1 MMLGSYAPLEL
12 EGPPKSGAARAAI
25 LLLAMGGEGAAR
37 LLKHFSPE
45 EIRTLRKGA
54 SAQHP
59 VTAMELD
66 EIVADFQSA
75 FREGPGLTGLDG
87 ELSKLLRSSLSSEEQ
102 ALVFQG
108 EGADADNG
116 LPVWYELEQ
125 LGAETIGTMLQ
136 SEHPQIVAYA
146 LGRIKAEVAAAV
158 VAVME
163 PARRN
168 DVVRRMLAAK
178 VPDEALARQIEGRF
192 REHFV
197 HAATGDDRRQRHAT
211 LAEIVNRMEKRQTDE
226 LLVAIEAA
234 EPKEAAA
241 LRKLLFAFED
251 VVALPRKSRLILFDA
266 IPTETV
272 TQALFG
278 ASDEIKEAVL
288 SALGARARRM
298 VEAEISRGDPVQ
310 ADLVQAGRRAIAAA
324 ALRLS
329 AEGRV
334 DLTEKE
340 G

>member
-25 LLLAMGGEGAAR
+25 LLLALGGEGAAR
-37 LLKHFSPE
+37 LLKHLSPE
-45 EIRTLRKGA
+45 EIRTLRQGA
-54 SAQHP
+54 AAQQP
-59 VTAMELD
+59 VSAMELD

-75 FREGPGLTGLDG
+75 FREGPGLSGLDG
-87 ELSKLLRSSLSSEEQ
+87 ELSKLLRSTLSTEEQ
-102 ALVFQG
+102 QLVFQG
-108 EGADADNG
+108 EGGGDTG

-125 LGAETIGTMLQ
+125 LGAETIGTLFA
-136 SEHPQIVAYA
+136 SEHPQIAAYA
-146 LGRIKAEVAAAV
+146 LGRIKAEVAAVV
-158 VAVME
+158 VAAME

-168 DVVRRMLAAK
+168 DVVRRMLSAK
-178 VPDEALARQIEGRF
+178 VPGEALSRQIEARF

-197 HAATGDDRRQRHAT
+197 HSATGDDRRQRHAT
-211 LAEIVNRMEKRQTDE
+211 LAEIVNRMEKSQTDD

-251 VVALPRKSRLILFDA
+251 VKLLPRKARLLLFDA

-272 TQALFG
+272 TQSLYG
-278 ASDEIKEAVL
+278 ADEEIREAVL

-298 VEAEISRGDPVQ
+298 VEAEIGRGDPVQ
-310 ADLVQAGRRAIAAA
+310 ADLVAGGRRQIAAA

-329 AEGRV
+329 AEGRI
-334 DLTEKE
+334 DLTERE
-340 G
+340 D